1 MNWARTASLRQQGYY
16 SYGHKGTVNTITQK
30 MKENVPD
37 IDLIRNNEIDI
48 MPYYPFS
55 NKLPYKS
62 YNRYVAAEK
71 DVLGLIWLAK
81 INIKL

>member
-1 MNWARTASLRQQGYY
+1 
-16 SYGHKGTVNTITQK
+16 

-81 INIKL
+81 INIKLW